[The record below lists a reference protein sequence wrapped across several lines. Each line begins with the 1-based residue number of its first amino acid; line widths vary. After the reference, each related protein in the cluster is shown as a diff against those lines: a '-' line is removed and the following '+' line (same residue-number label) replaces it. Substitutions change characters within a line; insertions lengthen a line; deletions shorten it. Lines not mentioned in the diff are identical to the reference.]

1 MSAAKGD
8 EAVSVHRARR
18 RRAAWAAAAAVLAIT
33 AGPAA
38 AEDWVVTVGGA
49 AQATVPYEG
58 AGRNLFIPVP
68 SIALRRPG
76 RPARPTFADDTPS
89 LSVLST
95 GWLSIGPDVQLRG
108 KRNSDGPRAGLNEVP
123 LAIEP
128 GLFIT
133 WWPADWLRLHA
144 TERRGIRGDHGWTGD
159 AGLDFVVNAGRWTA
173 TIGPRIGWGDRNYME
188 TYFGVTP
195 GEAAA
200 SPIID
205 TAYSPSGGLRY
216 AGGYGGLGY
225 RFGHHWQTWANV
237 SVHQLASGPADSPI
251 VRQIGS
257 RTDVAGGI
265 GVKYTF
271 DWRR

>member
-1 MSAAKGD
+1 MSGRRTT
-8 EAVSVHRARR
+8 HRVAP
-18 RRAAWAAAAAVLAIT
+18 WAAGACALVLT

-38 AEDWVVTVGGA
+38 ADDWIVTVGGA
-49 AQATVPYEG
+49 VQATVPYEG
-58 AGRNLFIPVP
+58 AGHNLIVPVP

-76 RPARPTFADDTPS
+76 RPERPTFADDTPGI
-89 LSVLST
+89 SVIST

-108 KRNSDGPRAGLNEVP
+108 KRNSEGDRAGLQEVP

-128 GLFIT
+128 GLFVT
-133 WWPADWLRLHA
+133 VWPTDWLRLHA
-144 TERRGIRGDHGWTGD
+144 TERRGVRGDHGWTGD
-159 AGLDFVVNAGRWTA
+159 AGFDLVGNAGRWTA
-173 TIGPRIGWGDRNYME
+173 TIGPRIGWGDQNYME

-195 GEAAA
+195 AEAAA
-200 SPIID
+200 SPVIH
-205 TAYSPSGGLRY
+205 TPYSLSGGMRY

-225 RFGHHWQTWANV
+225 RFDSHWQGWANV
-237 SVHQLASGPADSPI
+237 SVHRLAGGPADSPI

-257 RTDVAGGI
+257 VYDVAGGL